1 MLECR
6 QFRKN
11 WIETGNFKENED
23 RMAEAGRLASNIG
36 KVGIQHEKR
45 VKIYDGSSSRSRS
58 SDASE

>member
-1 MLECR
+1 LKQE
-6 QFRKN
+6 
-11 WIETGNFKENED
+11 ISKEKED

-36 KVGIQHEKR
+36 KVGIQYEKR